1 MCEVS
6 IQLTELPGGKV
17 SARVYIHDGEG
28 VSDAERHAAVGL
40 SKSVNRSL
48 HVASMMSSF
57 KSSNT
62 EGAR

>member
-17 SARVYIHDGEG
+17 SARVYIRDGEG

>member
-1 MCEVS
+1 MCELVVQ
-6 IQLTELPGGKV
+6 IEEKAPGNVG
-17 SARVYIHDGEG
+17 ARVYIRDGEG
-28 VSDAERHAAVGL
+28 VTDAERHAAVGL
-40 SKSVNRSL
+40 SRSVNRSL